1 MARMHSRRRGK
12 SKSTKPVDRKNVWV
26 RYDKKEIELLI
37 QKLAK
42 DDLTASQIGLTLRD
56 SYGIPDIKKVTK
68 KSISEI
74 LTKNKL
80 NPPLPQDLVD
90 LIKRDITLG
99 AHRETH
105 KKDMTAKRGEGLTV
119 SKINRLA
126 KYYKRKGILPTK
138 WTYKRDQAKL
148 LIS

>member
-1 MARMHSRRRGK
+1 MARMHSRRKGK
-12 SKSTKPVDRKNVWV
+12 SESTKPVGRKNVWV
-26 RYDKKEIELLI
+26 RYDKKEAELLV

-42 DDLTASQIGLTLRD
+42 DGLTASKIGLTLRD
-56 SYGIPDIKKVTK
+56 SYGIPDIKKITK

-74 LTKNKL
+74 LEKNKL
-80 NPPLPQDLVD
+80 NPPLPQDLID
-90 LIKRDITLG
+90 MIRKDISLG

-105 KKDMTAKRGEGLTV
+105 KKDMTAKRGEALTV

-126 KYYKRKGILPTK
+126 KYYKKKGVLPSN
-138 WTYKRDQAKL
+138 WVYKRDQAKI